1 MKVYIIYVKSI
12 KLSRKSSG
20 CKIFLQTQDTFKD
33 FQCENM
39 KPQSKIN
46 DIKLLGKVL
55 SKALTNNQIVAK
67 YALKDTEGCPDCI
80 EGEFTC
86 DKHYDEWCNS
96 MLNEARASERER
108 IAYAIDR
115 IPIRQR

>member
-1 MKVYIIYVKSI
+1 MQDT
-12 KLSRKSSG
+12 
-20 CKIFLQTQDTFKD
+20 QTQDTFTD
-33 FQCENM
+33 LDDNM
-39 KPQSKIN
+39 QPQPKTN

-67 YALKDTEGCPDCI
+67 YALKDTEGCPNCI

-115 IPIRQR
+115 IPIKAEIKVIIFDELAKLKE